1 MRPRLRRPCADAAAR
16 TTVSA
21 HGRDSAADRFVADL
35 ARELRGPRA
44 LRRDVLAE
52 VRDGL
57 HDAAEAH
64 GDHPDAAGRAVAEF
78 GTVAEL
84 APLYQAE
91 LTAAQAR
98 RTALVVTVLFPALVL
113 GWDLLWSH
121 GVAWTAPAPPLVA
134 ALARVQ
140 DVAGATAAALGLVLL
155 LAGLRPRARPRRL
168 AAATA
173 AVGLGAAL
181 VCGGTAVVMNLAN
194 AAGTAGMLASS
205 PAAVAAV
212 GLSAAAAVAVLVSSV
227 RALRLAR

>member
-1 MRPRLRRPCADAAAR
+1 MRVRLRRPCADAAVR
-16 TTVSA
+16 TTVPA
-21 HGRDSAADRFVADL
+21 HECAVDRFVADL
-35 ARELRGPRA
+35 AGELRGPRA

-78 GTVAEL
+78 GSVAEL

-91 LTAAQAR
+91 LTAAQVR

-121 GVAWTAPAPPLVA
+121 GVAWTAPAPPVVG

-140 DVAGATAAALGLVLL
+140 DVAGAVAAALGLGLL
-155 LAGLRPRARPRRL
+155 LATLRPRARPRRL

-173 AVGLGAAL
+173 AVGLGAVV
-181 VCGGTAVVMNLAN
+181 VCAGTAVVMNLAN
-194 AAGTAGMLASS
+194 ATGTAGMLASS

-212 GLSAAAAVAVLVSSV
+212 VLSAAAATAVLVSSV
-227 RALRLAR
+227 RTLRLAR

>member
-1 MRPRLRRPCADAAAR
+1 MSARRQYVDPAPSHEGDNP
-16 TTVSA
+16 V
-21 HGRDSAADRFVADL
+21 DRFVAEL
-35 ARELRGPRA
+35 GRELRGPRA

-64 GDHPDAAGRAVAEF
+64 GDHPDAAARAVAEF

-84 APLYQAE
+84 APLHQAE

-121 GVAWTAPAPPLVA
+121 GVAWTGPAPPAVG
-134 ALARVQ
+134 ALASIQ
-140 DVAGATAAALGLVLL
+140 DVAGATAAAFGLGLL
-155 LAGLRPRARPRRL
+155 LATLRPRAHPRRL

-173 AVGLGAAL
+173 AVGLGAAV
-181 VCGGTAVVMNLAN
+181 VCVATAVVMNLAN
-194 AAGTAGMLASS
+194 AAGTAGMLATH
-205 PAAVAAV
+205 PLAVAAV
-212 GLSAAAAVAVLVSSV
+212 VLSAAAATAVLVSSV
-227 RALRLAR
+227 RTLRLAR